1 MSELSNFLIESI
13 LDGDEK
19 SSPTIALFGGGFKP
33 PTKGHLEVVLQGI
46 EQNPDIDKI
55 YIAVGAKVRGGV
67 TQDESVKVWE
77 KYQKLIP
84 IESEIIPVGSPFEFY
99 KEYLKSFSDDKVYI
113 FMGAREGNEG
123 DDFDVVQRSDFIKKY
138 SDNVIPVK
146 VSTAGGIS
154 GTLSRK
160 YLTTDPDRF
169 VSTLPDQL
177 SIDDKK
183 EVYNTLINEEIEKKF
198 LYAFDLDDTLI
209 TSKSDVIVTNPKQG
223 TFRLTPAEY
232 ALYEPGPEDELDFS
246 EFAKLKNPKTI
257 KDNFNKFSQILKRTS
272 DLRNTQTII
281 LTARQPEVSTD
292 LEAFLEK
299 RNLPQ
304 VKLHAVG
311 DSSPEAKKKVLQ
323 NYIDQGYNKI
333 RFYDDS
339 PKNIEVVKTLNSPE
353 TEVIT
358 KLVVTG
364 PFSENKKDHFGLIQ
378 FVNEVVEEEDN
389 SFDYTPYLDSLN
401 KHMEDNG
408 MNIQPTP
415 KIKFID
421 DDADNAADILGKTAF
436 YDPNQR
442 EITLFTMSRHPK
454 DVLRSYAHEMIHH
467 IQNLE
472 DRLGNI
478 TTTDTREDDH
488 LTQIEKEAYTDGN
501 ITFRKWTETL
511 TEGQLKEISIRS
523 KDEIKHWALNA
534 DLISI
539 LQNNPSKFEQ
549 LEDSLEGGRLKA
561 LYYFWD
567 LIKQGELNE
576 DIEIVDSPEPELT
589 IYCDM
594 DGVLCDFEKRF
605 EEFGHMPPREYEKK
619 YGTKQFWKLIDEE
632 VGIRFWVGMPWM
644 PDGKELWN
652 FLKPFNPTLL
662 SAPSRNNES
671 RLGKRLWV
679 RNHIPGT
686 KLILASKFNKPQ
698 YSQKNSILIDDMAST
713 IEKWDAEGGI
723 GILHTSAVSTIEQLK
738 QLGL

>member
-1 MSELSNFLIESI
+1 MSELSNFLVESI

-33 PTKGHLEVVLQGI
+33 PTKGHLAVVLQGI
-46 EQNPDIDKI
+46 EQNPNIDKI

-67 TQDESVKVWE
+67 TQDESIKVWE
-77 KYQKLIP
+77 KYQKHIP

-123 DDFDVVQRSDFIKKY
+123 DDFDIAQRSDFIKRY

-160 YLTTDPDRF
+160 YLNTDPDKF
-169 VSTLPDQL
+169 INTLPDQL

-209 TSKSDVIVTNPKQG
+209 TSKSYIIVTNPEKG

-232 ALYEPGPEDELDFS
+232 AVYEPGPDDKMDFS
-246 EFAKLKNPKTI
+246 EFAQLKNPKII
-257 KDNFNKFSQILKRTS
+257 KDNFDLFSKILKRTS
-272 DLRNTQTII
+272 DIPNSQTII
-281 LTARQPEVSTD
+281 LTARQPEVAKD

-299 RNLPQ
+299 KNLPQ
-304 VKLHAVG
+304 VKLHAIG
-311 DSSPEAKKKVLQ
+311 NSSPEEKKKVIQ
-323 NYIDQGYNKI
+323 SYIDQGFNKI

-339 PKNIEVVKTLNSPE
+339 PKNIEVIKTLNSPE
-353 TEVIT
+353 AEVVT
-358 KLVVTG
+358 KLVVTE
-364 PFSENKKDHFGLIQ
+364 PLNEDKKDHFGLIK
-378 FVNEVVEEEDN
+378 FVNEVAEEEDN
-389 SFDYTPYLDSLN
+389 LFDYSPYLDSLN

-408 MNIQPTP
+408 MKVQPLP

-421 DDADNAADILGKTAF
+421 DDADNAADIFGKTAL

-454 DVLRSYAHEMIHH
+454 DILRSYAHEMIHH

-488 LTQIEKEAYTDGN
+488 LTNLEREAYTDGN
-501 ITFRKWTETL
+501 IAFRKWTETL

-523 KDEIKHWALNA
+523 SKEIKYWALNA

-539 LQNNPSKFEQ
+539 LKDDPSKFEQ
-549 LEDSLEGGRLKA
+549 LEDVLHGERLGA

-576 DIEIVDSPEPELT
+576 NLDTQEFIL
-589 IYCDM
+589 YCDM
-594 DGVLCDFEKRF
+594 DGVLSDFNKRF
-605 EEFGHMPPREYEKK
+605 EEFGKMPPRAYEEK
-619 YGTKQFWKLIDEE
+619 YGIEQFWKLIDEE

-652 FLKPFNPTLL
+652 FLKPFNPILL

-698 YSQKNSILIDDMAST
+698 YSQKNSILIDDMTST

>member
-1 MSELSNFLIESI
+1 MNNDSL
-13 LDGDEK
+13 G
-19 SSPTIALFGGGFKP
+19 PTVALFGGGFKP

-46 EQNPDIDKI
+46 KQNPDIDII
-55 YIAVGAKVRGGV
+55 YIAVGSGARGGV
-67 TQDESVKVWE
+67 TQEESIKVWE

-84 IESEIIPVGSPFEFY
+84 IESEIMPVGSPFEFY
-99 KEYLKSFSDDKVYI
+99 KEYLKLFSDDKVYI

-123 DDFDVVQRSDFIKKY
+123 DDFDVTQRSDFIKKY

-146 VSTAGGIS
+146 VSTVGGIS

-160 YLTTDPDRF
+160 YLNTDPDRF
-169 VSTLPDQL
+169 LTTLPDQL
-177 SIDDKK
+177 SVDDKK
-183 EVYNTLINEEIEKKF
+183 EVYNTLIREEIENKII
-198 LYAFDLDDTLI
+198 YAFDLDDTLI
-209 TSKSDVIVTNPKQG
+209 TSKSDVIITNPEKG

-232 ALYEPGPEDELDFS
+232 AIYEPGPDDELDFS
-246 EFAKLKNPKTI
+246 EFAKLINPKTI

-272 DLRNTQTII
+272 DLQNTQTII

-339 PKNIEVVKTLNSPE
+339 PKNIEVIKTLNSPE

-364 PFSENKKDHFGLIQ
+364 PFNENKNDHFGLIS
-378 FVNEVVEEEDN
+378 FINEAAQEDH

-401 KHMEDNG
+401 KHMEGNG
-408 MNIQPTP
+408 MNIQPLP
-415 KIKFID
+415 KIKFVD

-472 DRLGNI
+472 DRLGDI
-478 TTTDTREDDH
+478 KGTDTREDDH
-488 LTQIEKEAYTDGN
+488 LTNLEKEAYTDGN

-539 LQNNPSKFEQ
+539 LQKDPSKFEQ
-549 LEDSLEGGRLKA
+549 LEDSLDGGRLKA

-576 DIEIVDSPEPELT
+576 DIEVVDSPEPELI
-589 IYCDM
+589 IYCDL
-594 DGVLCDFEKRF
+594 DGVLTDFNKRF

-619 YGTKQFWKLIDEE
+619 YGAEQFWKLIDEE

-698 YSQKNSILIDDMAST
+698 YSQKNSILIDDMSST